1 MSRRVIVRF
10 RPHQAIMLAAVLA
23 FVGSLPLASIRWYLL
38 PILLLP
44 LAIAVWSVRAGT
56 DADTDGILVR
66 ALIGQRRIPWSRI
79 AELGPDQRGRAV
91 ARLADGE
98 QVLLPAV
105 RVGDLPRLIAA
116 SGQPLDGQPTDQP
129 LDGQPTDEVP
139 DTRHRSDRPSVQ

>member
-23 FVGSLPLASIRWYLL
+23 FVGSLPLASLRWYLL

-44 LAIAVWSVRAGT
+44 LAIAVWTVRAGT
-56 DADTDGILVR
+56 DADADGILVR

-79 AELGPDQRGRAV
+79 AELGSDQRGRAV

-98 QVLLPAV
+98 PVLLPAV
-105 RVGDLPRLIAA
+105 RAGDLPRLIAA
-116 SGQPLDGQPTDQP
+116 SGQPLDAQQSGQP
-129 LDGQPTDEVP
+129 LDAQQSDEVP
-139 DTRHRSDRPSVQ
+139 DARQRSDRPSVQ